1 MRHRGRGRGHS
12 HGEGLGGGQGEEGG
26 RRFARDDFG
35 FGGRHGFG
43 GHHHGGRHGFG
54 GGRMGRL
61 FEQGDLRFLI
71 LTLIEEKPRH
81 GYEIIKAIEDK
92 LLGLYSPSPGV
103 IYPTLTLLEE
113 MGYATVAQAEGN
125 KKLYA
130 ITDEGRAFLASN
142 QSIMAVVMEKIA
154 EATRRFGGGVQ
165 PQILRAMENLKL
177 ALQMRLAKGSL
188 SDEQVSR
195 ITAIIDAAAT
205 DVERV

>member
-1 MRHRGRGRGHS
+1 MFGRLRHRGH
-12 HGEGLGGGQGEEGG
+12 GEEGE

-35 FGGRHGFG
+35 FGG
-43 GHHHGGRHGFG
+43 GHHHGGRGGRHGFG

-113 MGYATVAQAEGN
+113 MGYATVALAEGN

-130 ITDEGRAFLASN
+130 ITDEGRAYLATNKS
-142 QSIMAVVMEKIA
+142 VMTLVLEKIA
-154 EATRRFGGGVQ
+154 EAKRRFGGGTR
-165 PQILRAMENLKL
+165 PQIQRAIENFKL
-177 ALQMRLAKGSL
+177 ALQMRLAKEPL
-188 SDEQVSR
+188 TDEQVAR
-195 ITAIIDAAAT
+195 ITAIIDAAAA
-205 DVERV
+205 DIEQV

>member
-1 MRHRGRGRGHS
+1 MFGKFRPRG
-12 HGEGLGGGQGEEGG
+12 HGEGHHEGHRDGGG
-26 RRFARDDFG
+26 RRFARGEFG
-35 FGGRHGFG
+35 FGGRHFG
-43 GHHHGGRHGFG
+43 DHHGGRHGWG

-71 LTLIEEKPRH
+71 LSLIEEKPRH

-113 MGYATVAQAEGN
+113 MGCATVAQAEGN

-130 ITDEGRAFLASN
+130 ITDEGRAYLASN
-142 QSIMAVVMEKIA
+142 HSIMTVVLEKIA
-154 EATRRFGGGVQ
+154 EAKRRFAGGRQ
-165 PQILRAMENLKL
+165 PQIQRAIENFKL
-177 ALQMRLAKGSL
+177 ALHLRLDKAPL
-188 SDEQVSR
+188 TDEQVAR

-205 DVERV
+205 DIERV

>member
-1 MRHRGRGRGHS
+1 MFGRSRHRGH
-12 HGEGLGGGQGEEGG
+12 GEEGE

-35 FGGRHGFG
+35 FGGRHFG
-43 GHHHGGRHGFG
+43 GHHTGRHGFG

-142 QSIMAVVMEKIA
+142 QSVMMIVLEKIA
-154 EATRRFGGGVQ
+154 EAKRRFGGGTR
-165 PQILRAMENLKL
+165 PQIQRAIENFKL
-177 ALQMRLAKGSL
+177 ALQMRLAKEPL
-188 SDEQVSR
+188 TDEQVAR
-195 ITAIIDAAAT
+195 ITAIIDAAAA
-205 DVERV
+205 DIERV

>member
-1 MRHRGRGRGHS
+1 MFGRHRHRG
-12 HGEGLGGGQGEEGG
+12 HGDEGEK
-26 RRFARDDFG
+26 RFARGEFG
-35 FGGRHGFG
+35 FGGRHFG
-43 GHHHGGRHGFG
+43 GHHG
-54 GGRMGRL
+54 GGRPGWGGGGRIGRL
-61 FEQGDLRFLI
+61 FEQGDLRFII

-92 LLGLYSPSPGV
+92 LQGLYSPSPGV

-142 QSIMAVVMEKIA
+142 QSVMAVVMEKIA
-154 EATRRFGGGVQ
+154 EATRRFGGGIQ
-165 PQILRAMENLKL
+165 PQILRAMENIKL

-188 SDEQVSR
+188 TDEQVSR
-195 ITAIIDAAAT
+195 IAAIIDAAAT
-205 DVERV
+205 DIERV

>member
-1 MRHRGRGRGHS
+1 MFGRFRQ
-12 HGEGLGGGQGEEGG
+12 HGQREEGE
-26 RRFARDDFG
+26 RRFARGEFG
-35 FGGRHGFG
+35 FGGRHFG
-43 GHHHGGRHGFG
+43 GHHGQGRHGWG

-61 FEQGDLRFLI
+61 FEQGDLRFIILSLI
-71 LTLIEEKPRH
+71 NEKPRH

-92 LLGLYSPSPGV
+92 LQGLYSPSPGV

-113 MGYATVAQAEGN
+113 MGYVTVAQAEGN

-142 QSIMAVVMEKIA
+142 QSAVNLVMEKIA
-154 EATRRFGGGVQ
+154 EATRRFGGGIQ

-177 ALQMRLAKGSL
+177 ALQMRLAKGGL
-188 SDEQVSR
+188 TEEQVTR
-195 ITAIIDAAAT
+195 ITAIIDAAAS